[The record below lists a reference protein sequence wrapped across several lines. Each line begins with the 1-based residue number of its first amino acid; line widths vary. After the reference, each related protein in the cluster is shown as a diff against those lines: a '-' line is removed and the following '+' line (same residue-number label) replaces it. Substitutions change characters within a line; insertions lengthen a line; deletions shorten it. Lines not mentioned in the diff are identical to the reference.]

1 MIKIA
6 EIRKEKGISQKDLA
20 KTLNISPG
28 NLCEWEKG
36 RVEPNIES
44 LKKLAEIFETSVDC
58 ILGLEDD
65 FGNVVV
71 SNGPL
76 TDQLPLD
83 EQKLLRAYRAMPDMA
98 KRKIVDDAEFYAYE
112 YQKTK

>member
-65 FGNVVV
+65 FGNVV
-71 SNGPL
+71 SSGQL
-76 TDQLPLD
+76 TDQLKSD
-83 EQKLLRAYRAMPDMA
+83 EQKLLRAYRAMPDVA

-112 YQKTK
+112 YQKSK